1 VTPLVSICLPSLN
14 TRPFLKERFD
24 SIYQQTFQDWELFV
38 YDSHSDDGSWDFI
51 CDVAAKDN
59 RVRIAQG
66 PRDGVYPAWNEC
78 LKQTRGEFVYI
89 ATSDD
94 SMSPDLMEKMVAA
107 LQFHQD
113 CELAHCPLVIVDER
127 SRRVEEQT
135 WPDGTVF
142 ADGLPDI
149 GTAHVWRAP
158 YSGLMQL
165 SGRHVIL
172 SITQL
177 LIRRSIFSRI
187 GNFTNRWGSP
197 SDFHWEMK
205 AGLVANMVHVPDTW
219 ATWRIHS
226 NQATN
231 ESRGISRQD
240 YFQKVDD
247 MIRHAVAESE
257 ALLPEGIATDLKSY
271 VLRSSEE
278 LRSYYLNL
286 WYRESPTRRRLYQA
300 LQVLQGTPSVRREI
314 LRRITGKPKWYD
326 NVGSEVRQWLE
337 SRGLQPLVRCSQ
349 PTAHT

>member
-1 VTPLVSICLPSLN
+1 MTPRVSICLPSLN
-14 TRPFLKERFD
+14 TRPFLNERFD
-24 SIYQQTFQDWELFV
+24 SIFQQTFQDWELFV
-38 YDSHSDDGSWDFI
+38 YDSHSDDGSWEFI
-51 CDVAAKDN
+51 CDVAAKDR

-78 LKQTRGEFVYI
+78 LKATRGEFVYF

-94 SMSPDLMEKMVAA
+94 SMSPDLLEKMVAA
-107 LQFHQD
+107 LEVHQD
-113 CELAHCPLVIVDER
+113 CELAHCPLVIVDE
-127 SRRVEEQT
+127 SSHQVDEPT
-135 WPDGTVF
+135 WPECTVF

-149 GTAHVWRAP
+149 TTPHVWRAP
-158 YSGLMQL
+158 FTGLMQL
-165 SGRHVIL
+165 SGRHVVL

-187 GNFTNRWGSP
+187 GNFTNRWGSA

-205 AGLVANMVHVPDTW
+205 AGLAANMVHVPDTW

-226 NQATN
+226 KQATN
-231 ESRGISRQD
+231 ESRRTSSRD

-257 ALLPEGIATDLKSY
+257 ALLPAGIMNDLKEH

-278 LRSYYLNL
+278 LRSYYLDL
-286 WYRESPTRRRLYQA
+286 FYRVSPARRRLYQA
-300 LQVLQGTPSVRREI
+300 RQVIQGTPSVRREI
-314 LRRITGKPKWYD
+314 LRRFTGKPKWVD

-337 SRGLQPLVRCSQ
+337 SRGLQPLVRCSE
-349 PTAHT
+349 PTGHS